1 MRGGLHASN
10 SDAASDCTRCP
21 VHKGWPARQPA
32 VSSAATTNNAA
43 QQQHRC
49 LPAPLQV
56 DVLLWQPLNA
66 LERVHQAMKL
76 AAQPEPSGGPATSVK
91 PQLWLQ
97 CRAQV
102 SPCFFIGPLLMI
114 VWSEQ
119 LRLGSH
125 SLCCLE

>member
-1 MRGGLHASN
+1 M
-10 SDAASDCTRCP
+10 
-21 VHKGWPARQPA
+21 
-32 VSSAATTNNAA
+32 
-43 QQQHRC
+43 
-49 LPAPLQV
+49 
-56 DVLLWQPLNA
+56 LLWQPLNA

-76 AAQPEPSGGPATSVK
+76 AAQPEPSGGPATSVN

-125 SLCCLE
+125 SVCRLE